1 MNKRNGNW
9 SVYIIEASDA
19 SYYTGITTD
28 AERRFS
34 EHQKGEGA
42 KFFSG
47 RRPVTVVYREDGH
60 SRSSASKREA
70 EIKKLSRRQK
80 ESLIET
86 KHGRTV
92 EKS

>member
-1 MNKRNGNW
+1 MNDSDENW

-28 AERRFS
+28 LERRFS
-34 EHQKGEGA
+34 EHLQGDGA

-47 RRPVTVVYREDGH
+47 RRPLAVVYREDGH

-70 EIKKLSRRQK
+70 QIKKLSRRQK
-80 ESLIET
+80 ESLIKT
-86 KHGRTV
+86 KYERTA
-92 EKS
+92 EQI